1 MFTRAAFAPRAADSP
16 PLIYSIA
23 TKVIKFF
30 KKIHVQIYIYQWLL
44 EIIRKSLVEA
54 KSCFNEQ
61 QTRQRDNFI
70 RTVNWKC
77 RKVTKSSL
85 TAEKIF
91 KERNQLKEKF
101 GSLHIPS
108 QWTKQWLDVFS
119 MVMHFI
125 FSVVVTIYSRA
136 CVRIRND
143 FDWWRC
149 TRDIQKLHWMETL
162 CEFAKLL

>member
-1 MFTRAAFAPRAADSP
+1 MNLRCFKFAHICFQVNSLHKGEAVVFLRKCFRKS
-16 PLIYSIA
+16 SSH
-23 TKVIKFF
+23 
-30 KKIHVQIYIYQWLL
+30 KK
-44 EIIRKSLVEA
+44 IIRKSLVEA

>member
-1 MFTRAAFAPRAADSP
+1 
-16 PLIYSIA
+16 
-23 TKVIKFF
+23 
-30 KKIHVQIYIYQWLL
+30 
-44 EIIRKSLVEA
+44 
-54 KSCFNEQ
+54 
-61 QTRQRDNFI
+61 
-70 RTVNWKC
+70 
-77 RKVTKSSL
+77 
-85 TAEKIF
+85 
-91 KERNQLKEKF
+91 
-101 GSLHIPS
+101 
-108 QWTKQWLDVFS
+108 